1 MSIDERARH
10 ELYLAFE
17 EALGAER
24 ADHLM
29 DLLPPV
35 GWADVATKTDL
46 GGLEKRLDLRFGA
59 VEQRMDL
66 RFDAVDLRF
75 AAFEERIDQRFEK
88 VDLRFEAQDHRFDAK
103 LEHEIRELTRT
114 LMLGLVAAM
123 ATMTSLC
130 LAAITLTR

>member
-1 MSIDERARH
+1 LPIDERVRH
-10 ELYLAFE
+10 ELYLALE
-17 EALGAER
+17 DVLGADR

-46 GGLEKRLDLRFGA
+46 AALEQRIDLRFAA
-59 VEQRMDL
+59 VEERMDL
-66 RFDAVDLRF
+66 RF
-75 AAFEERIDQRFEK
+75 AA

-114 LMLGLVAAM
+114 LLLGLIGAM